1 MKLLLYGATEIG
13 YMIASHLHQQHDI
26 TIIHDP
32 GELPEKFTN
41 LDIIFCPGSAADIG
55 TLEKVNASEANLF
68 IACSMLDETNI
79 IACWTVKKVAD
90 IETICFIR
98 KSELFQNLSP
108 SDRFKYDTRYD
119 IDSVIWPEQLLTQD
133 IFRIVS
139 VPEAIDVEIF
149 AQGKAKLLEYRIKDE
164 TSMCNK
170 RVMDCRFPKN
180 VLIVGITRNQELF
193 IPNGST
199 EIKLDDKVIFIGIG
213 SALDTLATSFFQQ
226 GSKIKTASIIGGG
239 SVGFML
245 AQMLEKAGV
254 RVKIIEQDDGRCEFL
269 ANSLE
274 KALVLHGNGTDIEL
288 LQNETIADVD
298 VVICITDNDE
308 KNLLCSLLIKQ
319 LGSERIVTR
328 VGNMQNYEL
337 FQRVGIDVVV
347 SPRASALTEVLNRIK
362 AHDIDV
368 VAVIEGGKGEVLGL
382 TLPESFKET
391 MIKDIRFPA
400 NAIIGI
406 ISRGHRVI
414 IPDGTTMI
422 QALDRL
428 TIFTMAENADTIK
441 SLFFS

>member
-26 TIIHDP
+26 TLIHDP
-32 GELPEKFTN
+32 GELPDKFTN
-41 LDIIFCPGSAADIG
+41 LDIIFCPGSGADIG
-55 TLEKVNASEANLF
+55 ILEKVNVSKANLF
-68 IACSMLDETNI
+68 IACSKLDETNI

-98 KSELFQNLSP
+98 KVELYRNLSP
-108 SDRFKYDTRYD
+108 SNHLQYNNQYD

-133 IFRIVS
+133 IFRIIS

-164 TSMCNK
+164 TSIRNK
-170 RVMDCRFPKN
+170 RVMDCKFPKN
-180 VLIVGITRNQELF
+180 VLIVGITRNQQLF
-193 IPNGST
+193 IPNGSS
-199 EIKLDDKVIFIGIG
+199 EIKIDDKVIFIGIG
-213 SALDTLATSFFQQ
+213 SALDTLAASFFQQ

-245 AQMLEKAGV
+245 AQMLEEAGI
-254 RVKIIEQDDGRCEFL
+254 RVKLIEQDSSRCEFL

-274 KALVLHGNGTDIEL
+274 KTLILHGNGTDIEL

-298 VVICITDNDE
+298 VVVCITDNDE

-362 AHDIDV
+362 AHDIDI

-382 TLPESFKET
+382 TLPETFKKT
-391 MIKDIRFPA
+391 MIKDIHFPA

-406 ISRGHRVI
+406 ISRGRRVI
-414 IPDGTTMI
+414 IPDGTTLI

-428 TIFTMAENADTIK
+428 TIFTMAENVETIK